1 MHRASQNLQTLN
13 CPNSVKFLQLPS
25 FLNLKGLANN
35 LACRVMEWQANFCQH
50 KIKSSQT
57 IIKPFEIKSTS
68 LDRQLYLHLVL
79 NRYHLAVAVFN
90 QVIIFQLVFSNLIQI
105 TIIKALVFTSSSPV
119 SESAPTLRSAKYEQQ
134 CFVHLNTSFQMFFQK
149 TQFWADCL
157 AERQPLAACFL
168 THAYSFIPSAP
179 VFSDSIIWT
188 GKCNWSA
195 PLRLHYLI
203 VPRLWLIAPICGSDD
218 RRDRVFFRSMINN
231 CSLEKWSKTTKRLW
245 PWKVSNT
252 AD

>member
-1 MHRASQNLQTLN
+1 M
-13 CPNSVKFLQLPS
+13 
-25 FLNLKGLANN
+25 
-35 LACRVMEWQANFCQH
+35 
-50 KIKSSQT
+50 
-57 IIKPFEIKSTS
+57 
-68 LDRQLYLHLVL
+68 
-79 NRYHLAVAVFN
+79 FN

-105 TIIKALVFTSSSPV
+105 TIIKALVFTSSSSV

-157 AERQPLAACFL
+157 AERQPLAACFQHML
-168 THAYSFIPSAP
+168 TVLSQVLQFLVIQL
-179 VFSDSIIWT
+179 FET
-188 GKCNWSA
+188 GKCNWGA
-195 PLRLHYLI
+195 PLRKHYLI

-218 RRDRVFFRSMINN
+218 RRDRVFFFRSMINN